1 MIAEGTSDEL
11 KSRVGGERLEV
22 TLRDPAHERL
32 ALQALGEEAHAEFP
46 LVIVPGGMNIADAV
60 RALDEAGV
68 TIEDIAIRRPTLDDV
83 FLVAHRPRRGGG
95 RKRCM
100 RSSPTRCV
108 ILKRNLIRFRRQ
120 PEMLAGYTIQPI
132 MFVLLFVYVF
142 GGSINTGMDYVDFLI
157 PGILVQN
164 ITFGGALTAVGL
176 VEDLNKGLIDRFRS
190 LPMARSAVLTGRTL
204 ADVVVNILMTV
215 IVIIVGLLVGFSFSN
230 TTVPN
235 VLYGLFLLLLFGYG
249 FSWLFALIGLISTS
263 AENAQQFGFIL
274 IFPLTFISSAFVP
287 VENMPPVLEAFANVN
302 PFTITVDAMRH
313 LFVGTPAGNSV
324 WGATLWSLGLIVVF
338 APIAV
343 LKYRRVSAR

>member
-1 MIAEGTSDEL
+1 MREV
-11 KSRVGGERLEV
+11 VGDSL
-22 TLRDPAHERL
+22 
-32 ALQALGEEAHAEFP
+32 
-46 LVIVPGGMNIADAV
+46 
-60 RALDEAGV
+60 
-68 TIEDIAIRRPTLDDV
+68 
-83 FLVAHRPRRGGG
+83 
-95 RKRCM
+95 
-100 RSSPTRCV
+100 V

-204 ADVVVNILMTV
+204 ADVVVNLLMTV
-215 IVIIVGLLVGFSFSN
+215 IVIVVGLVVGFSFSD
-230 TTVPN
+230 TTVVN
-235 VLYGLFLLLLFGYG
+235 VLYGLLLLLLFGYG
-249 FSWLFALIGLISTS
+249 FSWLFALIGLVSTS

-287 VENMPPVLEAFANVN
+287 VENMPPVLEAFAKVN
-302 PFTITVDAMRH
+302 PFTIAVDAMRH

-324 WGATLWSLGLIVVF
+324 WGATLWSIGLIAVF